1 MGSLPPKP
9 TIVWING
16 SFSPA
21 SFYTDVADGIRN
33 RGYDIV
39 VDTLPSSARTPPEKP
54 ATMEED
60 AAYFHDI
67 VERLCDEGKDVVLA
81 MHSYGGVVGSEC
93 SRGLSKAERTAAGQ
107 RGGITQLVFVTC
119 VVPDVGVSLRE
130 VTASGSSPW
139 LILREDGYMEHIAE
153 ESAGTSFSGLPH
165 AEGVAWVKKMPLH
178 SLASFEGKLTYAGY
192 KHIPSSWIF
201 CEQDIILP
209 PDFQRSC
216 IERIERESG
225 RQVRVYRLAADHCP
239 NASAPRELVKA
250 LDDAVAD
257 FEK

>member
-1 MGSLPPKP
+1 MRSLPPTP

-21 SFYTDVADGIRN
+21 SFYADVSDGLRA

-54 ATMEED
+54 ATMKED

-67 VERLCDEGKDVVLA
+67 VEKLCDQGKDIVLA

-93 SRGLSKAERTAAGQ
+93 SRALSKAERTAAGQ

-130 VTASGSSPW
+130 LTASGSSPW
-139 LILREDGYMEHIAE
+139 LILREDVCFDQCVSR
-153 ESAGTSFSGLPH
+153 ESDTDRGRDT
-165 AEGVAWVKKMPLH
+165 WN
-178 SLASFEGKLTYAGY
+178 
-192 KHIPSSWIF
+192 
-201 CEQDIILP
+201 ILP
-209 PDFQRSC
+209 KKARRPLSRVSHMSK
-216 IERIERESG
+216 ESLG
-225 RQVRVYRLAADHCP
+225 SR
-239 NASAPRELVKA
+239 K
-250 LDDAVAD
+250 
-257 FEK
+257 